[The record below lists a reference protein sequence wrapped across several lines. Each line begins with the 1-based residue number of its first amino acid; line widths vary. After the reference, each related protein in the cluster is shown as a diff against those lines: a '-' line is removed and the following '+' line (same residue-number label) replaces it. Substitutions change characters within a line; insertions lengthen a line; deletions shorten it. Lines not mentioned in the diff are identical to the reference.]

1 MSCVKFSVLKLSSA
15 SGFGPKGS
23 KTDVLTVAAASS
35 RSRNDFAG
43 EASRIRRGKLDV
55 LDTRQNLQETC
66 RHTSLTCIMVHE
78 QVFRKIDGIGR
89 ATLSFRKDTS
99 RRQSCRH
106 NRSLLQMSKEHIGSM
121 ESSISTFIRCC
132 APIVIP
138 LAQR

>member
-1 MSCVKFSVLKLSSA
+1 MSCVKFPKLSSA

-43 EASRIRRGKLDV
+43 KASRIRRGKLDV
-55 LDTRQNLQETC
+55 LDTRQNLQ
-66 RHTSLTCIMVHE
+66 TCIMVHE
-78 QVFRKIDGIGR
+78 QVFRNIDGIGR

-99 RRQSCRH
+99 RRQSYRH